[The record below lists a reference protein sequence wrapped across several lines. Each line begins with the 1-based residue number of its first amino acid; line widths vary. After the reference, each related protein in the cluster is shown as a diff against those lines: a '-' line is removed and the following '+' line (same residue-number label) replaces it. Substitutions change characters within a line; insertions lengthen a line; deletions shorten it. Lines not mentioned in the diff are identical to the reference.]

1 MGGRRRRRGR
11 RRVGLGVD
19 FVSVLQGRVDRGHVG
34 LDGLG
39 PGLHVAKV
47 LQGRVEAV
55 DQLQPVGSLENR
67 MK

>member
-1 MGGRRRRRGR
+1 M
-11 RRVGLGVD
+11 
-19 FVSVLQGRVDRGHVG
+19 DRGHVG

-55 DQLQPVGSLENR
+55 DQLQPVGSLEN
-67 MK
+67 KIVHCNASFIHKVY